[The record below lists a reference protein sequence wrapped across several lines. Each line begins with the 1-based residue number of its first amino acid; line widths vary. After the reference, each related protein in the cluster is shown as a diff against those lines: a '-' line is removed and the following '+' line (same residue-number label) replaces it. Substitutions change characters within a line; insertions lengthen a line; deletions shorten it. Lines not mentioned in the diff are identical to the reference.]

1 MMKKLIASILCI
13 AIMLTSAI
21 AFAETGD
28 IKRFAPYTN
37 VDLNV
42 FIDKGYSCYYDDFE
56 FMAEISPANSTITY
70 GSGGSYGDT
79 YTINMDIKIIYS
91 AGSCTLVPRLIFTRK
106 GFNTYCDT
114 SMKDVYIKNGE
125 NRYII
130 DVSGCSRS
138 SSSKNYTATD
148 TSVEPMYVGGWI
160 MLQDIAEYP
169 QTISVKMGSYADT
182 HTLTTAQQQQLKE
195 FYEDC
200 KAAGIF
206 DQDFLLR
213 TDDYT
218 IKTLFNE
225 NDLDAKEDVTDEQ
238 PTPEGEA

>member
-1 MMKKLIASILCI
+1 MKKLVTITLCI
-13 AIMLTSAI
+13 AVLLTSMSAL
-21 AFAETGD
+21 AETAD

-56 FMAEISPANSTITY
+56 FMAEISPVNNTITY
-70 GSGGSYGDT
+70 GTDDT
-79 YTINMDIKIIYS
+79 YTIKMDIKVIYS

-106 GFNTYCDT
+106 GMQTYIDS
-114 SMKDVYIKNGE
+114 SMSDVYIKNGE

-138 SSSKNYTATD
+138 SSSKSYTATD
-148 TSVEPMYVGGWI
+148 SSVEPMYVGGLI

-169 QTISVKMGSYADT
+169 QAISVKMGSFAES
-182 HTLTTAQQQQLKE
+182 HTLTAEQQQQLKA

-225 NDLDAKEDVTDEQ
+225 NDLNAKEDVTDEQ
-238 PTPEGEA
+238 PAPESEE